1 MAVHTERLI
10 LPVGLDRAGIR
21 RFVVETFLNELPGSV
36 DEKQI
41 YTYIVEDCKDNEI
54 RLLRRAWLN
63 KGMDFKV
70 NFENIYFPG
79 KSKRTRTPSHQH
91 IVDDLILKKAYDATA
106 YELLAEKIRR
116 VYSSIEYE
124 GINSALRDIYL
135 PVGLLTPEEVCLT
148 LKWLF
153 VEQDITYWCDSGR
166 NMLYTHLENNNLV

>member
-10 LPVGLDRAGIR
+10 LPIGLDRAGIR
-21 RFVVETFLNELPGSV
+21 RFVIETFLDELPGSIE
-36 DEKQI
+36 EKQI
-41 YTYIVEDCKDNEI
+41 YTYIVEDCENNKI

-70 NFENIYFPG
+70 NFENILFPG
-79 KSKRTRTPSHQH
+79 RKKRTRTPSHDH
-91 IVDDLILKKAYDATA
+91 IINDLKLKKEHDETT

-116 VYSSIEYE
+116 IYSSEEYE
-124 GINSALRDIYL
+124 GINSALREINL

-153 VEQDITYWCDSGR
+153 IEQDITYWCDSGR
-166 NMLYTHLENNNLV
+166 GMLYTHLENNGLV